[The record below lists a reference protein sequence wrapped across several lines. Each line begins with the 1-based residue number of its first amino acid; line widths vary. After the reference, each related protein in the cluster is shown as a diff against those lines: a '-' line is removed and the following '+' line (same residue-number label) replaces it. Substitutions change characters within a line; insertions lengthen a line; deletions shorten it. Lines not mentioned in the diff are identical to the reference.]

1 MANAMPIERL
11 QAVDNVEKEIARS
24 VFKQGITKM
33 NYIVKLF
40 QLIAFQSTIK
50 DTSSYGIEQR

>member
-50 DTSSYGIEQR
+50 DTKLLRN